1 MKIPIIYLYWYS
13 RIKDWK
19 GKEMREKDFRSCFF
33 QWRIPKNLR
42 YELVKEMQKM
52 ELIKVEKQK
61 VYLLDSVFFE
71 EKGRDI
77 EDKDGDTKIK
87 SPYLPLSLL

>member
-1 MKIPIIYLYWYS
+1 
-13 RIKDWK
+13 
-19 GKEMREKDFRSCFF
+19 MREKDFRSCFF